1 MATAVAT
8 AVDVAPPLNEDALLE
23 ARSKAVI
30 AAAREGLSPALA
42 KKYVRLQSG
51 RYAEL
56 DEAEAAAVK
65 AFEEALPP
73 APAIHPAKVRVLAC
87 PRAWLRARASCS
99 GADMR
104 PRPPPPHPP
113 THPPAHPD
121 CATDASTLPPIF
133 QTSSNPAR
141 DDAELQAHTLGVGCR
156 GRAPCMKCMVVT
168 GHCPCDIVNNCLNGL
183 MDLQDASPAMLHT
196 AAEMRGVTVDELLEQ
211 HAATIAAKWEVRE
224 SFDKVRHAGDQTRL
238 CVRAGVGARACARA
252 RWSHMGMRDPV
263 CVCTW
268 VGMPRALTRR
278 RARSRPPFPP
288 SVDNP
293 SLRVEPDRILR
304 DRAALPRLRWRRR
317 FAARARRRVVR
328 PTVVAAHHLAPAQA
342 YVQLR
347 DTCLARRHCA

>member
-73 APAIHPAKVRVLAC
+73 APAIHPAK
-87 PRAWLRARASCS
+87 
-99 GADMR
+99 
-104 PRPPPPHPP
+104 
-113 THPPAHPD
+113 
-121 CATDASTLPPIF
+121 
-133 QTSSNPAR
+133 
-141 DDAELQAHTLGVGCR
+141 AHTLGVGCR

-183 MDLQDASPAMLHT
+183 MDLQDASPAMLRT

-224 SFDKVRHAGDQTRL
+224 SFDKTIPRYEWSQTGSCVTVRLYLDYGGGEDLRREHVDASFGPQSLRLTISLPRKRTYSFAIHALHAGIVPEECGFKVSSSRGR
-238 CVRAGVGARACARA
+238 V
-252 RWSHMGMRDPV
+252 
-263 CVCTW
+263 
-268 VGMPRALTRR
+268 ALK
-278 RARSRPPFPP
+278 
-288 SVDNP
+288 
-293 SLRVEPDRILR
+293 LRKLD
-304 DRAALPRLRWRRR
+304 
-317 FAARARRRVVR
+317 
-328 PTVVAAHHLAPAQA
+328 AH
-342 YVQLR
+342 YVWPKLDKLDGQLNA
-347 DTCLARRHCA
+347 LARPSPTPYLPF